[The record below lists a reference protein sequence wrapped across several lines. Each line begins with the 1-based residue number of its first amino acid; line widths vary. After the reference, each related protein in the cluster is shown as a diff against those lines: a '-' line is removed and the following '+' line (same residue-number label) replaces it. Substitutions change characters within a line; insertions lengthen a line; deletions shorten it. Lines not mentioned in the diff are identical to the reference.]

1 MRKIFFILCINL
13 ISNTFFAQNNNTPQK
28 VPPQTLVANG
38 GFEEVNTCVEY
49 QMPCGP
55 EGWFPYVGD
64 AMRRRCGLSN
74 PEMFTPYEG
83 KLFEL
88 LQNDGKTSF
97 YTWSKL
103 LCPLQ
108 ANRRYR
114 ISVMVR
120 TVEHPFRA
128 LTVYFSDKNFYKRVN
143 AIEQLP
149 PSVVLTSRNYSGDTS
164 QFWRRLDLVYT
175 AKGNEIFVALSNP
188 ISNYCNVILID
199 NFSITPMENI
209 EPCPNQYL
217 TLVHL
222 YEQSHRHPFR
232 YVEHQKMALEQI
244 AIKRNNLKVPTLT
257 MPPILPPSSTANPPS
272 LVSKGTTSPQ
282 KMVAKADTFTLSGV
296 LFDHDKASIRSN
308 YRIMLDS
315 LAQKLSTQT
324 ISKISIIGHTDNN
337 GTENYNQELS
347 KRRAQAVADFL
358 LQNIKNQSITKEN
371 FLIEGKGSTQP
382 IAPNKTSEGRQRN
395 RRVEIILQR

>member
-1 MRKIFFILCINL
+1 MRRFFIVGIML
-13 ISNTFFAQNNNTPQK
+13 ITNIIVAQNNNTA
-28 VPPQTLVANG
+28 QTLVANG

-97 YTWSKL
+97 YIWSKL

-164 QFWRRLDLVYT
+164 QFWRRLDVVYT

-188 ISNYCNVILID
+188 ISNYCNVILVD

-232 YVEHQKMALEQI
+232 YVEHQKTELEQI

-257 MPPILPPSSTANPPS
+257 IPPILPPSSTANPPS
-272 LVSKGTTSPQ
+272 LVSKGTTTPP
-282 KMVAKADTFTLSGV
+282 KTVAKADTFTLSGV
-296 LFDHDKASIRSN
+296 LFDHDKASIRPN

-324 ISKISIIGHTDNN
+324 ISKINIIGHTDNN